1 MLNLV
6 SSSLFRISFVF
17 SLLVLLAGCS
27 SENIGS
33 LGDVTES
40 GAASGYNV
48 LLVTIDTARQDRFGC
63 YGYLQAQTPTID
75 ALAAGGVQF
84 DGALATVP
92 LTLPSHATI
101 LTGLSPLGHGVHDNG
116 IDALG
121 PGPSTLPETLKKN
134 GYDTAA
140 FIAAF
145 VMDARF
151 GLDRGFDLY
160 DFQISMAGYRPQMV
174 DFNERPADE
183 VTDSAIIWLAGRRE
197 SGTAAPFFAWVHYF
211 DPHLP
216 YNSPLQET
224 PALRSR
230 PYDAEI
236 AFVDQQLN
244 RLLENLKQNGEL
256 DRTVVIVTSD
266 HGESLGEHQEATHGM
281 FIYNSTM
288 RVPLVFSCP
297 SLFQGP
303 HRCRDKVV
311 GLIDLR
317 STIEDLL
324 GVGPTDRLEGQSL
337 LDEISPDRLLY
348 LETEGPLNMTGASPL
363 YGVQKRDR
371 KYIKAPIPEFY
382 DLENDPDERKNLH
395 SARAAEIRPLETRLT
410 ELMGQSDQDAG
421 TQRQMTEE
429 ETQRLRSLGY
439 VHTSGAADDGS
450 LPDPKVMI
458 RAVNRGQEAEK
469 LYAQKQYEEAAAVAL
484 EVVDMCSSCT
494 SAVRVLAF
502 SYLRLDRPD
511 EAIQV
516 LREFVDR
523 SPEVFMIRSLAQ
535 ALIMTGD
542 FDGARQVID
551 QYEALDPA
559 DGRVAILRGDCFDRE
574 GQTAAALEMYE
585 AARRLDPN
593 RVGITAQQRIQRV
606 RARGEGYDK

>member
-1 MLNLV
+1 MVNIGFAPIFRL
-6 SSSLFRISFVF
+6 LFLSA
-17 SLLVLLAGCS
+17 LLVHLAGCAS
-27 SENIGS
+27 DDISS

-84 DGALATVP
+84 DGAVSTVP

-101 LTGLSPLGHGVHDNG
+101 LTGVSPLDHGVHDNG

-121 PGPSTLPETLKKN
+121 PEPSTLPETLKKN

-140 FIAAF
+140 FVASF

-160 DFQISMAGYRPQMV
+160 DFEISMAGYRPQMV
-174 DFNERPADE
+174 DFNERPANE
-183 VTDSAIIWLAGRRE
+183 ITDAAISWLDGRRVTE
-197 SGTAAPFFAWVHYF
+197 NAAPFFAWVHYF

-216 YNSPLQET
+216 YHSPLQNT
-224 PALRSR
+224 PAFRSR

-244 RLLENLKQNGEL
+244 RLLEDLDRNGEL
-256 DRTVVIVTSD
+256 DHTVVVVTSD

-297 SLFQGP
+297 TLFQGP
-303 HRCRDKVV
+303 HRCRDRVV
-311 GLIDLR
+311 GLVDLR
-317 STIEDLL
+317 ATIEDLV
-324 GVGPTDRLEGQSL
+324 GVGPTDNLEGQSL
-337 LDEISPDRLLY
+337 LREISPDRLLY
-348 LETEGPLNMTGASPL
+348 METEGPLNMTGASPL
-363 YGVQKRDR
+363 RGVQRRDR
-371 KYIKAPIPEFY
+371 KFIQAPIPEFY
-382 DLENDPDERKNLH
+382 DLENDPDERNNLH
-395 SARAAEIRPLETRLT
+395 SARAAEVRPLETKLA
-410 ELMGQSDQDAG
+410 EMMGQSNPEAG
-421 TQRQMTEE
+421 SQRQMTEE

-439 VHTSGAADDGS
+439 VHTSGKTDDGA

-458 RAVNRGQEAEK
+458 QAVNRSQEAEK
-469 LYAQKQYEEAAAVAL
+469 LYAENQFEQAAAVAL
-484 EVVDMCSSCT
+484 EVVDMCPSCT

-502 SYLRLDRPD
+502 SYLRLERPD
-511 EAIQV
+511 EAVKV
-516 LREFVDR
+516 LRDFVDR
-523 SPEVFMIRSLAQ
+523 SPDVFMIRSLAQ
-535 ALIMTGD
+535 ALIMNGD
-542 FDGARQVID
+542 CEGARQVLD

-559 DGRVAILRGDCFDRE
+559 DGRVDIMRGDCLDRQ
-574 GQTAAALEMYE
+574 GQPGEAIEMYE
-585 AARRLDPN
+585 AARKLDPN
-593 RVGITAQQRIQRV
+593 RVGITAEQRIQRV
-606 RARGEGYDK
+606 RARIGGNDG